1 MLKPTRIKIFV
12 FEALQVMLF
21 ILTNFFSIKLD
32 SHSQNV
38 TLFSTE

>member
-1 MLKPTRIKIFV
+1 MLKPTRIKIFF

-21 ILTNFFSIKLD
+21 ILPNFFSRKLD

-38 TLFSTE
+38 TFITT

>member
-21 ILTNFFSIKLD
+21 ILPNFFSKKLVGN
-32 SHSQNV
+32 SQNF
-38 TLFSTE
+38 TLFST